1 MAHLMSSAD
10 RMELENIFM
19 RVVTRNALP
28 SEKVGALRRGFF
40 ASVIDGFD
48 GAGRGAF
55 FASVN
60 DGDDYAGRGAWLKAK
75 GEANIRHCQFCA
87 TELDAEQGEVVV
99 LTDESVSC
107 KVCYED
113 VSDKYRG
120 HECAENEKSLGYFS

>member
-19 RVVTRNALP
+19 RVVTRNAMP
-28 SEKVGALRRGFF
+28 SEKVGALR
-40 ASVIDGFD
+40 S
-48 GAGRGAF
+48 AF
-55 FASVN
+55 LKSFI